1 VHGEQDVRTTAARAG
16 GRSTMWENSQSVR
29 WHLTPYYELN
39 GRAARCGSARQWS
52 WLPHGRTGRGWV
64 GSAFKVAPLASA
76 KRFAA
81 PSLNHPARE
90 PPLRPQQL
98 HLCCQSN
105 NTRRRCNRCLLPSYL
120 TQLVPRPCH
129 SFASSISTT
138 SGPTTCDERP
148 PKPTTTRIAVAT
160 VTPARLDCHSPFARG
175 PLFRW
180 HIPPPLTPPDK
191 PIPTSHTP
199 SITAIVHTRHRHQ
212 FTSRQPST

>member
-1 VHGEQDVRTTAARAG
+1 MA
-16 GRSTMWENSQSVR
+16 
-29 WHLTPYYELN
+29 PYYELN

-120 TQLVPRPCH
+120 TQELPRPCC
-129 SFASSISTT
+129 SFAFCIPTKKTT
-138 SGPTTCDERP
+138 P
-148 PKPTTTRIAVAT
+148 PGSLTITEDDNSQQPYTAVAT
-160 VTPARLDCHSPFARG
+160 AAPSRL
-175 PLFRW
+175 
-180 HIPPPLTPPDK
+180 PDS
-191 PIPTSHTP
+191 TSTT
-199 SITAIVHTRHRHQ
+199 IR
-212 FTSRQPST
+212 SRSSSAGTYH

>member
-1 VHGEQDVRTTAARAG
+1 MRIGEVERVAAWANWRG
-16 GRSTMWENSQSVR
+16 
-29 WHLTPYYELN
+29 
-39 GRAARCGSARQWS
+39 CGWA
-52 WLPHGRTGRGWV
+52 LL
-64 GSAFKVAPLASA
+64 FKVAPLASA

-120 TQLVPRPCH
+120 TRLPPRPCH

-148 PKPTTTRIAVAT
+148 AKPTISPTTTPITAVAT
-160 VTPARLDCHSPFARG
+160 VTPARLDCHSLEV
-175 PLFRW
+175 LFRR
-180 HIPPPLTPPDK
+180 HIQYHTHTSPPINSYRH
-191 PIPTSHTP
+191 PIP
-199 SITAIVHTRHRHQ
+199 SITAIVHTRHHQ